1 MWSCPVC
8 SERPQD
14 MSWNSHHSQELPVQ
28 LTREQEATMDVG
40 AWLQSLGLEQYE
52 AVFRANA
59 VDAEVLSELGE
70 ADLEKLGVLLG
81 HRKKM
86 LKAIAALHDHQ
97 SPAVPQPVEATP

>member
-1 MWSCPVC
+1 MA
-8 SERPQD
+8 ERSQD
-14 MSWNSHHSQELPVQ
+14 MSRNGRHSQKLPVR
-28 LTREQEATMDVG
+28 LLRGKGATMDIA
-40 AWLQSLGLEQYE
+40 AWLQSLSLEQYE
-52 AVFRANA
+52 VVFRANA
-59 VDAEVLSELGE
+59 VDAEVLPELGE